1 MLLTNDKSKCQ
12 EYQKIIVSKDTG
24 NKREHRAI
32 NSKGKCKVRQYKLD
46 GDIVQQKKCCD
57 FLVINDSM
65 KKSYYI
71 ELKGENIDE
80 AIPQLESAVQLC
92 SQELP
97 NYDIFYR
104 IVCSKV
110 RTHKVNS
117 NKFRKFQAKVG
128 KKLQYVSGSMEEM
141 I

>member
-1 MLLTNDKSKCQ
+1 M
-12 EYQKIIVSKDTG
+12 G

-32 NSKGKCKVRQYKLD
+32 NKNGTYQVRQYKLD
-46 GDIVQQKKCCD
+46 GDIIKQMKCCD

-80 AIPQLESAVQLC
+80 AILQLESAVQLC
-92 SQELP
+92 SGELRG
-97 NYDIFYR
+97 YEIFYR

-110 RTHKVNS
+110 LTHKVNS

-128 KKLQYVSGSMEEM
+128 KKLQYKSGSMEEM